1 MTPVRAADERSDASC
16 YYSGMVTKSM
26 PVPVR
31 DALELYLNQDSRR
44 SLRHLAG
51 ECAQHNVKASLP
63 TLKRWSVRYGW
74 QRLVIEYD
82 RAAAEKSMAATVDYQ
97 VQAAKAYFKLIDSAK
112 QRHYWLTDPSNPN
125 VTPAQ
130 RERATTPT
138 VREFLRIIT
147 IEERL
152 IKQLEEMKPAE
163 PERLEQEY
171 TDEELD
177 AMMRALAE
185 VRYGLPPQRPDRNRH
200 HPDCYENREGLGL
213 PLTRGIASPE

>member
-1 MTPVRAADERSDASC
+1 MTARAADERSDASC
-16 YYSGMVTKSM
+16 YYSRMVTKSM
-26 PVPVR
+26 PAPAR
-31 DALELYLNQDSRR
+31 DALKLYLNQTSRP
-44 SLRHLAG
+44 SLRQLPE
-51 ECAQHNVKASLP
+51 ECAQNNIMASIA
-63 TLKRWSVRYGW
+63 TLKRWSTRYGW
-74 QRLVIEYD
+74 QRLVIEHD
-82 RAAAEKSMAATVDYQ
+82 RAAAEMSMAATVDFQ
-97 VQAAKAYFKLIDSAK
+97 VQAAKAYFKLIESA
-112 QRHYWLTDPSNPN
+112 QSRHCWLIDPNSPD

-130 RERATTPT
+130 RERATKMN
-138 VREFLRIIT
+138 VRDFLRIIT

-163 PERLEQEY
+163 PERLKREY

-200 HPDCYENREGLGL
+200 HAGCYENRESLRL